1 MISNLEEF
9 MFTVTLK
16 EKMIESFTNVT
27 HSGPAAS
34 PPCATTKLKNT
45 KTIGAETFADA
56 IVPVS
61 SASASKFTDLKNK
74 HIIYPEKED
83 TLFWCMYIAMHGHD
97 EYMMID
103 KRYGNI
109 ELSEKQNMITAIRE
123 RPKQLKQSNFKVTN
137 VMIQE
142 ILSDL
147 MIHKQTS
154 LTTLIAMVTFYKR
167 PVYIL
172 FKNMYLYF
180 SDTTIMDDHV
190 SAGGCPIVLYRNGD
204 GEYGVCLSTP
214 EEITEIIENVKST
227 HFQLE
232 HYEKPLKSQSLYK
245 VNELHD
251 VANKMGLTEDVSKMK
266 KGDLYAKLN
275 DLCSW

>member
-1 MISNLEEF
+1 MSSVLNQIFYNNNNNNNKFDSSAMISNLEEF

-16 EKMIESFTNVT
+16 EKMIESFTTMSNSVT
-27 HSGPAAS
+27 KVSAS
-34 PPCATTKLKNT
+34 TLQNATTTLGPNPTANAGVVTEPKNH
-45 KTIGAETFADA
+45 
-56 IVPVS
+56 
-61 SASASKFTDLKNK
+61 

-147 MIHKQTS
+147 MMNKQTS

-180 SDTTIMDDHV
+180 SDTTIVDENTTD
-190 SAGGCPIVLYRNGD
+190 CPIVLYRNGD

-214 EEITEIIENVKST
+214 EEIIKIIENAKST

-232 HYEKPLKSQSLYK
+232 HYDKPLKSQSLYK
-245 VNELHD
+245 VND
-251 VANKMGLTEDVSKMK
+251 S
-266 KGDLYAKLN
+266 
-275 DLCSW
+275 